1 MSSPSV
7 RRLAMWGGLSDQGI
21 PAIPEE
27 EGTGL
32 DPAGSCMTACFK
44 GDIFLGC
51 KLM

>member
-1 MSSPSV
+1 
-7 RRLAMWGGLSDQGI
+7 MWGGLSDQGI

-44 GDIFLGC
+44 GNIFLAGC